1 MTKAKTQCFNPMKSE
16 RSCCGDLYA
25 LNHYSTTFLTKIA
38 SINLLLGE
46 RHYQKEQK
54 DANDLS
60 KRRAPQGLCRK
71 IEIMK
76 PEGGGNESQ
85 TVRTDGILPLTN
97 TQNSLAGLAP
107 YFLFSTVTNASKH
120 LKKRNTPHKQKG
132 RLPRQNRE
140 YVDTC
145 SCTWKRKPPEAIRD
159 PKQRPQHT
167 EPTLTHHKD
176 PNTPQHNDVCL
187 KASLQNMQ
195 TTTGQQRPD
204 PTLTHT
210 RKIPNTHHDVCLA
223 EIHRAC
229 THPTMNQTAQT
240 RNTPQH
246 NVCFE
251 ASSLSL
257 QTTKGQQNHK
267 HSHQPPA

>member
-1 MTKAKTQCFNPMKSE
+1 MRQ
-16 RSCCGDLYA
+16 
-25 LNHYSTTFLTKIA
+25 
-38 SINLLLGE
+38 SIW
-46 RHYQKEQK
+46 
-54 DANDLS
+54 
-60 KRRAPQGLCRK
+60 RK
-71 IEIMK
+71 
-76 PEGGGNESQ
+76 GTHQ
-85 TVRTDGILPLTN
+85 TSR
-97 TQNSLAGLAP
+97 
-107 YFLFSTVTNASKH
+107 
-120 LKKRNTPHKQKG
+120 KG

-145 SCTWKRKPPEAIRD
+145 SCTWKASPQKPVTLPSIMNFVWTPFHWARKPPEAIRD

-187 KASLQNMQ
+187 KASSQNMQ

-210 RKIPNTHHDVCLA
+210 RRIPNTHHDVCLA

-246 NVCFE
+246 NVCLLSEPANHQRPAEPHTLPPVPSIMIQDLPKNSVE
-251 ASSLSL
+251 AGWGAHPHWQRQLQQKFGYVIKKRQPRCPSTCCSAGELPKSSV
-257 QTTKGQQNHK
+257 QTFGHK
-267 HSHQPPA
+267 DGVSVEKA

>member
-1 MTKAKTQCFNPMKSE
+1 MRQ
-16 RSCCGDLYA
+16 
-25 LNHYSTTFLTKIA
+25 
-38 SINLLLGE
+38 SIW
-46 RHYQKEQK
+46 
-54 DANDLS
+54 
-60 KRRAPQGLCRK
+60 RK
-71 IEIMK
+71 
-76 PEGGGNESQ
+76 GTHQ
-85 TVRTDGILPLTN
+85 TSR
-97 TQNSLAGLAP
+97 
-107 YFLFSTVTNASKH
+107 
-120 LKKRNTPHKQKG
+120 KG
-132 RLPRQNRE
+132 RLPRHNTE

-145 SCTWKRKPPEAIRD
+145 SCTWKESPQKPVTPPSIMNFVWKPLHWARKPPEAIRD

-176 PNTPQHNDVCL
+176 PNTPQHNDVCV
-187 KASLQNMQ
+187 KASSQNMQ

-204 PTLTHT
+204 PTLTHA

-246 NVCFE
+246 NVRFE

-267 HSHQPPA
+267 HSHQSPA